1 MRSQLAL
8 LAASSVALALSACG
22 GDDDGPLGGPGPE
35 AADAPEPPADI
46 GDIGDIGD
54 AQDMADE
61 PPDDLDEMA
70 SGMGGDGG
78 GEISIGDV
86 TYAFEA
92 DMCMSQPDLVMDG
105 PVVGS
110 DDSTGWA
117 NVSVSVMTR
126 EMMSDAVGGDERA
139 LDALFPDGAE
149 VTEEVSLAV
158 DIGRT
163 GRMDSGGDDDPRW
176 MANASSTRDGSID
189 YETFDGGVRGSGEIF
204 SGELG
209 TDVEP
214 LEFDVSCN

>member
-22 GDDDGPLGGPGPE
+22 GDDDGPLGGTGPE
-35 AADAPEPPADI
+35 AADASEPPADVDDI

-54 AQDMADE
+54 AQDMAD
-61 PPDDLDEMA
+61 DLDEMA
-70 SGMGGDGG
+70 DAMGGEGG
-78 GEISIGDV
+78 GEIAIGDV
-86 TYAFEA
+86 TYEFEA
-92 DMCMSQPDLVMDG
+92 SMCLSQPDLAMDG

-110 DDSTGWA
+110 DGSAGWA

-126 EMMSDAVGGDERA
+126 EMMSDALGDDERA
-139 LDALFPDGAE
+139 LDALFPDGADS
-149 VTEEVSLAV
+149 TEEVTLSV

-176 MANASSTRDGSID
+176 VANASSTRDGSFD
-189 YETFDGGVRGSGEIF
+189 YETFDDGVRGTGEIF

-209 TDVEP
+209 MDVES
-214 LEFDVSCN
+214 LQFDVSCN